1 MHHAA
6 GHLKSMVSLPD
17 FACFVKALLAACLA
31 RETERMRPLR
41 SALQN
46 ERIGDITKGS
56 GFRIRRTAVILP
68 MSEENPTSRG
78 HRESV
83 EFPQRTSRGKFHSFE
98 YGCFGGLNCVLQELF
113 QFLEEAGQAGVL
125 L

>member
-6 GHLKSMVSLPD
+6 KHLKSMVSLPD

-31 RETERMRPLR
+31 RETERMRPLG
-41 SALQN
+41 SALHLKRAN
-46 ERIGDITKGS
+46 WRHHEGS

-68 MSEENPTSRG
+68 MSEEKPTSRG

-83 EFPQRTSRGKFHSFE
+83 DFDPKRTCVAS
-98 YGCFGGLNCVLQELF
+98 GGALHHETRVF
-113 QFLEEAGQAGVL
+113 
-125 L
+125 